1 MNQQIPW
8 EKLARYFAGEMTG
21 EEMEEMKIWIKS
33 DPVREK
39 KIDVLF
45 QIWQESE
52 QLPYKLD
59 VDHAWGTLEDS
70 INESERALS
79 EEIRKTDSQTE
90 NINSIRLKRFKSKV
104 KKSGLSQKIALIAAS
119 VMIILTAGFFTH
131 QYNLGIEEAQNNEE
145 IVYEELTTRDGQRA
159 VYTLNDGSRVT
170 LHAGSRLEVPAN
182 FNRNNRNLVLEGEA
196 YFEVASNPEI
206 PFIVHSDNSY
216 TRVLGTKF
224 LIQAW
229 PDEGRRVGVYVTE
242 GTVAFGEKIN
252 SEAES
257 SDEVIIEQNEMA
269 HLTAG
274 SAPEVQTISDLSWHL
289 GWTEGRL
296 VFEDR
301 ELRDILPRL
310 ERWYAVEILTANSS
324 IDEIRLTAEIDYSQP
339 MMEVLTGIAL
349 SLDLEIEEGNRT
361 YTFYPADDERL

>member
-8 EKLARYFAGEMTG
+8 EKLAEYFAGEMSG

-33 DPVREK
+33 DPEREK
-39 KIDVLF
+39 KINALY
-45 QIWQESE
+45 QIWEESE

-59 VDHAWGTLEDS
+59 VDQAWGTLEDRMD
-70 INESERALS
+70 ESERVSSGEVHKIITQATADKNVR
-79 EEIRKTDSQTE
+79 INRINRKVR
-90 NINSIRLKRFKSKV
+90 NSGI
-104 KKSGLSQKIALIAAS
+104 SQKIALIAAS
-119 VMIILTAGFFTH
+119 ILIILTAGFFSH
-131 QYNLGIEEAQNNEE
+131 QYYLGIEEAQFNEE

-170 LHAGSRLEVPAN
+170 LHAGSRLQIPVN
-182 FNRNNRNLVLEGEA
+182 FNRNNRDLILEGEA

-206 PFIVHSDNSY
+206 PFVVHSDNSY

-224 LIQAW
+224 LLQAW
-229 PDEGRRVGVYVTE
+229 PNEGRHVGIYVTE
-242 GTVAFGEKIN
+242 GSVAFGEKKN
-252 SEAES
+252 EEAD
-257 SDEVIIEQNEMA
+257 SDSEVIIEQNEMA
-269 HLTAG
+269 HLSAG
-274 SAPEVQTISDLSWHL
+274 NEPEVQTIRDLTWHL

-296 VFEDR
+296 VFENR
-301 ELRDILPRL
+301 KLSEILPRL
-310 ERWYAVEILTANSS
+310 ERWYVVEIQTADSS

-361 YTFYPADDERL
+361 YTFYSADDQRQ